1 MSPMT
6 RSELMALLDTCM
18 LEAVR
23 ARWGADRDIEA
34 VDLHIAFMGE
44 PSGPLAASAQVV
56 GGGRTVSFCQGQL
69 QQPNGAVMA
78 QAQATYR
85 AVQRTTPLA

>member
-1 MSPMT
+1 MNPMT
-6 RSELMALLDTCM
+6 RSELMALLDDCM

-56 GGGRTVSFCQGQL
+56 GGGRTVSFCHGQL
-69 QQPNGAVMA
+69 LQPNGAVIA

-85 AVQRTTPLA
+85 AVQRTTPLS